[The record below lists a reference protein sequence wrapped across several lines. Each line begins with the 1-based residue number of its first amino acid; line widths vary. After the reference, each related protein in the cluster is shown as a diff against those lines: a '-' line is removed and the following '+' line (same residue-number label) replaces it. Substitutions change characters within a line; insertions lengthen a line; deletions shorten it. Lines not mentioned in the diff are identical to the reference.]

1 MNQGHITT
9 TRVDDLIAKGA
20 VQVSRKYR
28 SVRVPSEDCTVDLA
42 EADFAEFYEKT
53 NGKKLWS
60 AEDRTPCKDC
70 GSFGHMH
77 RHGCSQAAALASL
90 DEK

>member
-1 MNQGHITT
+1 MPAEVPMS
-9 TRVDDLIAKGA
+9 RVDDLIAKGA

-28 SVRVPSEDCTVDLA
+28 QVYVPSGGYTVDLT

-53 NGKKLWS
+53 TGKKLWS
-60 AEDRTPCKDC
+60 AEDKTPCKGC

-77 RHGCSQAAALASL
+77 RHDCSQSLALSG
-90 DEK
+90 EK